1 MINEKMLE
9 YLMLNH
15 IITHRDLSV
24 QDSYNLE
31 VRQKQLEDEFINE
44 QLAYLTLIKTP
55 EKDNTS
61 ME

>member
-15 IITHRDLSV
+15 IITHRDLNV

>member
-1 MINEKMLE
+1 
-9 YLMLNH
+9 MLNH
-15 IITHRDLSV
+15 IITHRDLNV

-31 VRQKQLEDEFINE
+31 TRQKQLEDEFINE